1 MFVDKKEFLIITAN
15 LREKKKTCIDS
26 ASKVLQYK
34 INVDAK
40 VVTKVKCLTNAK
52 VLSNVHG
59 HGCNKLILN
68 LFQKYSL
75 MLE

>member
-1 MFVDKKEFLIITAN
+1 MFVDKKEFSIITTN
-15 LREKKKTCIDS
+15 LREIKKTCIDL
-26 ASKVLQYK
+26 ASKVLKYK

-40 VVTKVKCLTNAK
+40 VLTN
-52 VLSNVHG
+52 V